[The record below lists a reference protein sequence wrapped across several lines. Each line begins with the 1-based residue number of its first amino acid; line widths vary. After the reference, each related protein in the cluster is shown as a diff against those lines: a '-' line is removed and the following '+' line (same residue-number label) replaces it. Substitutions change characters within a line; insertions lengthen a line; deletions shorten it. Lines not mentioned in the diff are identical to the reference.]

1 MIFANLEN
9 ADTMEERI
17 GRIGRIRQIE
27 TDFFLI
33 FLLETRALG
42 FKKSVSIR
50 PIRLI
55 RSSIVSA
62 FSKTLTNQPTN

>member
-9 ADTMEERI
+9 ADTMEE
-17 GRIGRIRQIE
+17 RIGRIRQIE